1 MYYSSRMISSQYGTE
16 FEKSHYEKI
25 RKVCSVW
32 VCLASSEVPGK
43 YDHEISDAGRTRIR
57 DSDGI
62 PAALRSDDRGDDL
75 PGRHRET
82 GRKQRRRKKETAR
95 KNGDRYPVG
104 AGGSGGADNPQ
115 AALLRLLNVLFSAA
129 LTPKRKSRI
138 LEEEFQIPQRE
149 KMEQEMRRMGN
160 LGQEIEDRAL
170 ARGMELGRQEGI
182 DIGEERKSVDIA
194 RNLIMADMD
203 ESDIAEWTGLSPER
217 IRKLKK

>member
-1 MYYSSRMISSQYGTE
+1 MGQYWTVAYRE
-16 FEKSHYEKI
+16 ADCVV
-25 RKVCSVW
+25 RKM
-32 VCLASSEVPGK
+32 
-43 YDHEISDAGRTRIR
+43 
-57 DSDGI
+57 
-62 PAALRSDDRGDDL
+62 
-75 PGRHRET
+75 
-82 GRKQRRRKKETAR
+82 
-95 KNGDRYPVG
+95 
-104 AGGSGGADNPQ
+104 DNPQ

-129 LTPKRKSRI
+129 LTPKEKSRI

>member
-1 MYYSSRMISSQYGTE
+1 MGQYWTVAYRE
-16 FEKSHYEKI
+16 ADCVV
-25 RKVCSVW
+25 RKM
-32 VCLASSEVPGK
+32 
-43 YDHEISDAGRTRIR
+43 
-57 DSDGI
+57 
-62 PAALRSDDRGDDL
+62 
-75 PGRHRET
+75 
-82 GRKQRRRKKETAR
+82 
-95 KNGDRYPVG
+95 
-104 AGGSGGADNPQ
+104 DNPQ

-129 LTPKRKSRI
+129 LTPEEKSRI

-149 KMEQEMRRMGN
+149 KMEQEMGRMGN